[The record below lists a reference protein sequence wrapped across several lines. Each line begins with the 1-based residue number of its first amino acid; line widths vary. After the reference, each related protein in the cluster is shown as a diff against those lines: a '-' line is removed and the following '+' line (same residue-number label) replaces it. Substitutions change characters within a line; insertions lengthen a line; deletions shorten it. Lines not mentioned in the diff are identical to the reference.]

1 MMINAHSRRKF
12 FKAAGSAV
20 ALLALDSNVRLHAQT
35 RDGVPPAE
43 ITRPEPK
50 RPAPL
55 DKDLVREFV
64 GVCHSDIERVGA
76 LLVEQPKLVYSSWDW
91 GGGDWEM
98 GLGAASHVGNREIAR
113 LLLKNGARKDIF
125 AAAMLGERDVVK
137 AMLSADANMAE
148 QVGPHGYR
156 VLYHAAISGD
166 VPMAEAVIS
175 NVEKKQAHLNQA
187 LSAALRD
194 GHYEMTRWLLENGC
208 KSVNQANAIGEK
220 PLKTATRRGDKKIV
234 ELLLQYG
241 AKEET

>member
-1 MMINAHSRRKF
+1 MPTIHSRRGF
-12 FKAAGSAV
+12 LNGIATAAVLAPLGAAVQLKAQ
-20 ALLALDSNVRLHAQT
+20 NRN
-35 RDGVPPAE
+35 GVPPAE

-55 DKDLVREFV
+55 DKDQVREFV
-64 GVCHSDIERVGA
+64 GVCHTDIDRVSA
-76 LLVEQPKLVYSSWDW
+76 LLAEQPKLVYASWDW

-98 GLGAASHVGNREIAR
+98 GLGAASHVGQRDIAR

-137 AMLSADANMAE
+137 AMISADANMAN

-166 VPMAEAVIS
+166 VEMAEAVLSKI
-175 NVEKKQAHLNQA
+175 EKKQPHLNQA

-194 GHYEMTRWLLENGC
+194 GHYEMTRWLLENGS
-208 KSVNQANAIGEK
+208 KSVNQPSAIGEK
-220 PLKTATRRGDKKIV
+220 PLRTATRRGDKKII

-241 AKEET
+241 ATDDS